1 MKDFPN
7 PPSDER
13 DHAALHTA
21 IRAFADLR
29 ASLHQ
34 RALDLSTEYAERREA
49 MGHGFANLNLQV
61 QKHNDGRTITLYW
74 GLLHFRKGK
83 KTGFTLLK
91 RSKGALHFD
100 LTAVA
105 ANAPEWLR
113 PLAKEIELR
122 ARPIREAL
130 VEVTGIERRMR
141 VIANRLQLENIYD
154 STQSDENDPAF
165 ALPDGFVAGTPEADF
180 EEETP

>member
-83 KTGFTLLK
+83 KTGFTLDNGLRD
-91 RSKGALHFD
+91 RSCTPRLIPRWAPRRAAL
-100 LTAVA
+100 
-105 ANAPEWLR
+105 
-113 PLAKEIELR
+113 
-122 ARPIREAL
+122 RE
-130 VEVTGIERRMR
+130 R
-141 VIANRLQLENIYD
+141 
-154 STQSDENDPAF
+154 TQR
-165 ALPDGFVAGTPEADF
+165 
-180 EEETP
+180 